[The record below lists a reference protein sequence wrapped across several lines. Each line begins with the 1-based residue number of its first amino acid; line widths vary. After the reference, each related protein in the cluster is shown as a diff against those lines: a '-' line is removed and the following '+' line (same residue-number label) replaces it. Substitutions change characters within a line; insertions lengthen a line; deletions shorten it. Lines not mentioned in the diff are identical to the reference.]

1 MNEDNIW
8 DQLKKDCW
16 KVEFNVPKE
25 CLREQFNDNVLT
37 IENFRTLLPGELVRD
52 DAENSEDETSIR
64 FKCLTSDVS
73 TNDVSINLEF
83 KDYEYENSVLVWMKQ
98 WRDLIYESHKENV
111 DNMSEM
117 FDFECSEDGL
127 HTNMY
132 LKKPISELNE
142 DEKER
147 LRNLLTECFGFSE
160 KELKKWKL

>member
-1 MNEDNIW
+1 MSENNIW
-8 DQLKKDCW
+8 QKLKKDCW
-16 KVEFNVPKE
+16 KIEFNVPKE

-37 IENFRTLLPGELVRD
+37 IEDFHSLSRELVRD
-52 DAENSEDETSIR
+52 DAENSENSTGIK
-64 FKCLTSDVS
+64 FKCLTSDTS
-73 TNDVSINLEF
+73 INDASLNLEF
-83 KDYEYENSVLVWMKQ
+83 KDHEDENSVLNWMKQ
-98 WRDLIYESHKENV
+98 WRDLIYESYKDDV
-111 DNMSEM
+111 DSMTEM

>member
-1 MNEDNIW
+1 MSENNIW
-8 DQLKKDCW
+8 QKLKKDCW
-16 KVEFNVPKE
+16 KIEFNVPKE

-37 IENFRTLLPGELVRD
+37 IEDFHSLSRELVRD

-64 FKCLTSDVS
+64 FKCPPSDTS

-83 KDYEYENSVLVWMKQ
+83 KDHEDENSVLNWMKQ
-98 WRDLIYESHKENV
+98 WRDLIYESYKDDV
-111 DNMSEM
+111 DSMTEM

>member
-1 MNEDNIW
+1 MNEKHIW
-8 DQLKKDCW
+8 EQLKKDCW
-16 KVEFNVPKE
+16 KVELNVPKE

-37 IENFRTLLPGELVRD
+37 IEDFRTLPGELVRD
-52 DAENSEDETSIR
+52 DAENSENETSIK

-127 HTNMY
+127 YTNMY

>member
-1 MNEDNIW
+1 MSENNIW
-8 DQLKKDCW
+8 EQLKKDCW
-16 KVEFNVPKE
+16 KVELNVPKE

-37 IENFRTLLPGELVRD
+37 IEDFRTLPGELVRD

-83 KDYEYENSVLVWMKQ
+83 KDYEDENSVLVWMKQ
-98 WRDLIYESHKENV
+98 WRDLIYESHKENL

-127 HTNMY
+127 QTNMY
-132 LKKPISELNE
+132 LKKPISKLNE
-142 DEKER
+142 EEKEH
-147 LRNLLTECFGFSE
+147 LKNLLTGCFGFSE